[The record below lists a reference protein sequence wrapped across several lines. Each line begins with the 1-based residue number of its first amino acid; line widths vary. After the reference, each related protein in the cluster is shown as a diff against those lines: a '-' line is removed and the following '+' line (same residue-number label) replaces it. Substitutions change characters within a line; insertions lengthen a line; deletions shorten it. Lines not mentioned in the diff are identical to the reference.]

1 MILNCINDRKN
12 ERMKEDLANSLL
24 FLISPL
30 IIMYMY
36 NINWCIVDG
45 FKPLTEWFPL

>member
-1 MILNCINDRKN
+1 MQNICKLEKCVKIRIIKKIILNCINDRKN

-30 IIMYMY
+30 IIMY
-36 NINWCIVDG
+36 V
-45 FKPLTEWFPL
+45 